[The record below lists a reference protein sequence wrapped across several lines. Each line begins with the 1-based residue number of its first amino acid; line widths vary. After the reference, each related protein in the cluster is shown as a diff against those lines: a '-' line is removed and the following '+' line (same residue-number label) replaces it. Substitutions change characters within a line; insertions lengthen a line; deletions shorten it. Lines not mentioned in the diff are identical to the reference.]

1 MTATGPA
8 SSRKAQWGS
17 NAAAVWG
24 HIERTMIGRQQAP
37 YIAPVRQVFEQVMNG
52 MYQKQYDFRSTADM
66 NDAILKQMFGYIDRT
81 FPVMAMTAPS
91 VSASARPSAPTH
103 THIQAHSHTPASHSV
118 QAPLPPTQ
126 IRTEDAYKNTME
138 ERDYRQQARSDSLR
152 SEVERRAEAYK
163 PQSEKG
169 IPELQLPKT
178 MDVADPPEV
187 IEKTI
192 EEKIREREMDIKRL
206 LPPPPS
212 QAQGQSSVQTPS
224 FLQPQ
229 ATQPSLPPQSTQPLV
244 IPMPTQ
250 PPTTSVSAPIA
261 SQARP
266 PNRIISSAGAAI
278 PAPAIVPPTTPSPNV
293 SALKSLLKSLGTEQ
307 QKRVS
312 FKDEV
317 ENGDSGD
324 SGDGIEEI
332 SLASIPAPVTLTNA
346 QLFEPSVTRA
356 PVSMPAPIFSVP
368 PIQTRP
374 KREVLLTLS
383 PLLSEG
389 SPTEYP
395 PRFKFDTPEKIP
407 QEGGSVIAMVFH
419 KRSGTDLHSETD
431 GRITHPHVITLNINS
446 ATLFMEYSSGGS
458 HTYIFKPLD
467 QSNAKSTLLEGITVS
482 TEVSIESPFGGAST
496 WMELIGSGQM
506 SVGVILGV

>member
-1 MTATGPA
+1 MSTTIP

-17 NAAAVWG
+17 NATALWG

-37 YIAPVRQVFEQVMNG
+37 YIAPVRQVFEQVMSG

-81 FPVMAMTAPS
+81 FPVMAMTAPP
-91 VSASARPSAPTH
+91 AHPTAHAPRPL
-103 THIQAHSHTPASHSV
+103 

-138 ERDYRQQARSDSLR
+138 ERDYRQQARSESLR
-152 SEVERRAEAYK
+152 SEVERRAEEYR

-169 IPELQLPKT
+169 IPELQLPKM
-178 MDVADPPEV
+178 MDVADSPEV

-206 LPPPPS
+206 LPPPPQS
-212 QAQGQSSVQTPS
+212 QAPGQSSAQPPP
-224 FLQPQ
+224 FLQSQ

-250 PPTTSVSAPIA
+250 PPTTSVSVSAPIA

-278 PAPAIVPPTTPSPNV
+278 PAPTPAIAPQTTPSPNV

-317 ENGDSGD
+317 EGDDSNGD
-324 SGDGIEEI
+324 DGIEEL
-332 SLASIPAPVTLTNA
+332 SLASVPAPVAVTRTNT
-346 QLFEPSVTRA
+346 QLFAPGVTPP
-356 PVSMPAPIFSVP
+356 PVSMPAPTFSIP

-374 KREVLLTLS
+374 KREVLLSLS
-383 PLLSEG
+383 PLSTEG

-395 PRFKFDTPEKIP
+395 PRFKIDTPEKIP
-407 QEGGSVIAMVFH
+407 QEGGSVIAIVFH
-419 KRSGTDLHSETD
+419 KRSGADLHSEAD
-431 GRITHPHVITLNINS
+431 GRITHPHVITLNINGT
-446 ATLFMEYSSGGS
+446 TLFMEYTSGGS
-458 HTYIFKPLD
+458 HTHIFKPLD
-467 QSNAKSTLLEGITVS
+467 QYNARNTLLDGVTES
-482 TEVSIESPFGGAST
+482 TEVVVESPFGGADT
-496 WMELIGSGQM
+496 WTEFVGSEEM
-506 SVGVILGV
+506 FIGVILGV

>member
-1 MTATGPA
+1 MSAPGPA

-24 HIERTMIGRQQAP
+24 HIEKTMIGRQQAP
-37 YIAPVRQVFEQVMNG
+37 YIAPVRQVFEQVMSG

-81 FPVMAMTAPS
+81 FPVMAMTAPP
-91 VSASARPSAPTH
+91 AHPT
-103 THIQAHSHTPASHSV
+103 AHPTAHASHPL

-126 IRTEDAYKNTME
+126 MRTEDAYKNTME
-138 ERDYRQQARSDSLR
+138 ERDYRQQARSESLR
-152 SEVERRAEAYK
+152 SEVERRAEEYR

-169 IPELQLPKT
+169 IPELQLPKM
-178 MDVADPPEV
+178 MDVADSPEV

-212 QAQGQSSVQTPS
+212 SQTQGQSSAQPPP

-250 PPTTSVSAPIA
+250 PPTTFVSVSAPIA
-261 SQARP
+261 SSARP
-266 PNRIISSAGAAI
+266 LNRVISSAGAAI
-278 PAPAIVPPTTPSPNV
+278 PAPTPAIVPHTTPSPNV

-317 ENGDSGD
+317 ESGD

-332 SLASIPAPVTLTNA
+332 SLASVPAPAAVTLTNT
-346 QLFEPSVTRA
+346 QLFAPDVTRNA
-356 PVSMPAPIFSVP
+356 LPVPTSIPTFSVP

-374 KREVLLTLS
+374 KREVLLSLTPLS
-383 PLLSEG
+383 TEA

-395 PRFKFDTPEKIP
+395 PRFKFNTPEKIP

-419 KRSGTDLHSETD
+419 MRPSKASIDSTHSPLRTN
-431 GRITHPHVITLNINS
+431 THPHLLTVTINGT
-446 ATLFMEYSSGGS
+446 TLFMEYTSGGS
-458 HTYIFKPLD
+458 HTHIFKPLD
-467 QSNAKSTLLEGITVS
+467 QSNARSTLLDGVTES
-482 TEVSIESPFGGAST
+482 TEVVVELPFGGGDT
-496 WMELIGSGQM
+496 WTEFVGNGEM
-506 SVGVILGV
+506 SVGLILGV

>member
-1 MTATGPA
+1 MSAQGQT
-8 SSRKAQWGS
+8 SSRKAQWVS
-17 NAAAVWG
+17 NATAVWG
-24 HIERTMIGRQQAP
+24 HIEKTMIGRQQAP
-37 YIAPVRQVFEQVMNG
+37 YIAPVRQVFEQVMSG

-81 FPVMAMTAPS
+81 FPVMAMTAPP
-91 VSASARPSAPTH
+91 ALAPAH
-103 THIQAHSHTPASHSV
+103 TSTPISSHTPAHSHVSHTL
-118 QAPLPPTQ
+118 QAPLLPTQ

-206 LPPPPS
+206 LPPPPPS

-244 IPMPTQ
+244 ILKPTQ
-250 PPTTSVSAPIA
+250 SPTTSVSAPIA

-266 PNRIISSAGAAI
+266 PNRVISGAGAV

-312 FKDEV
+312 FKDQV
-317 ENGDSGD
+317 D
-324 SGDGIEEI
+324 SGDGIEEV
-332 SLASIPAPVTLTNA
+332 SLSSIPAPVTLTNT
-346 QLFEPSVTRA
+346 QLFAPSVTHVELPPLA
-356 PVSMPAPIFSVP
+356 PAFSIP

-374 KREVLLTLS
+374 KREILLSLS
-383 PLLSEG
+383 PLSTED

-395 PRFKFDTPEKIP
+395 PRLKFDTPEKIHS
-407 QEGGSVIAMVFH
+407 EGSSVVSVIFH
-419 KRSGTDLHSETD
+419 MKHEPVSESGTPMTFV
-431 GRITHPHVITLNINS
+431 HPHILSITIDD
-446 ATLFMEYSSGGS
+446 TTQFMECSSHGS
-458 HTYIFKPLD
+458 NTYIYKPIHQTASD
-467 QSNAKSTLLEGITVS
+467 STLLGKITET
-482 TEVSIESPFGGAST
+482 TEVVVQSPFGGSSP
-496 WMELIGSGQM
+496 WMELIEIGEI
-506 SVGVILGV
+506 SVGVIMRVV